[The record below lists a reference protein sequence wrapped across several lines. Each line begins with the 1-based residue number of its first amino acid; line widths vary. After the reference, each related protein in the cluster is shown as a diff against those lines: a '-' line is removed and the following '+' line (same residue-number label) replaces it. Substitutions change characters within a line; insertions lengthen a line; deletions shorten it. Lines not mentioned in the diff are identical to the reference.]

1 MIESYIIFLY
11 KYGCCD
17 HEYLP
22 ISWSHINS
30 KDHTNPKLFFYS
42 WKSYQYSNY
51 LKGSTLFVD

>member
-22 ISWSHINS
+22 ISWSPINS
-30 KDHTNPKLFFYS
+30 KDHTNQNLSLDPRVAGDL
-42 WKSYQYSNY
+42 
-51 LKGSTLFVD
+51 

>member
-22 ISWSHINS
+22 ISWCPINS
-30 KDHTNPKLFFYS
+30 RDHTNPKLFIT
-42 WKSYQYSNY
+42 
-51 LKGSTLFVD
+51 LGSLVNIQTT